1 MFKKIALTSV
11 VVLALAGCAATTD
24 TATPAPAPAPAVTT
38 APAPVA
44 SPEETFLADVHGM
57 NDPYIEST
65 TDSDLLDIG
74 NATCT
79 ALDDGNTIAD
89 IVTYLT
95 TNGTFSST
103 GQARAG
109 GMIIA
114 AAAMDLCPEYAADV
128 AAYANS

>member
-1 MFKKIALTSV
+1 MFKKTAIALV
-11 VVLALAGCAATTD
+11 AVLALAGCASTAD
-24 TATPAPAPAPAVTT
+24 TPNPSPAPAVTT

-44 SPEETFLADVHGM
+44 SPEETFLADVHSM
-57 NDPYIEST
+57 NDSYIEAT

-79 ALDDGNTIAD
+79 ALNDGNTIAD
-89 IVTYLT
+89 IVDYLT

-128 AAYANS
+128 AAYVNS